1 LGNDAFRL
9 GGLSSMFAS
18 PTQFDA
24 SIIRWMG
31 ADGSVHEVP
40 LSGAT
45 PRNSYLFAAPMQI
58 AVGGYWEL
66 VKGPGS
72 TWYPSSP
79 SIRVDLT
86 GLSGVTGRVG
96 VQGYLA
102 GTTNPNDD
110 SLSVWLEW
118 LDAPA
123 TIPSGAAYQATFT
136 VTATPPGAAAD
147 LNGDTLVNAGD
158 IDLEAGAI
166 HAASTN
172 LRYDLNGDGLINQA
186 DEDYLVKTILGT
198 AYGDANLD
206 HAVGFLDFQAL
217 LNHWQTTNAGW
228 AAGDFNSDGTVDFLD
243 FQTLLN
249 NWNPAGTFDM
259 QVPEPATVLLLG
271 MGGLAMIRRKGTC
284 PRLRLRGHFK

>member
-1 LGNDAFRL
+1 
-9 GGLSSMFAS
+9 MFAR

-24 SIIRWMG
+24 SSIRWRA

-40 LSGAT
+40 LSAAT

-58 AVGGYWEL
+58 AVGGYFEL
-66 VKGPGS
+66 LKGPGS
-72 TWYPSSP
+72 AWDPSSP

-86 GLSGVTGRVG
+86 GLSGLSGRVG
-96 VQGYLA
+96 IQGYLA

-123 TIPSGAAYQATFT
+123 TIPSGAAYQATYT

-147 LNGDTLVNAGD
+147 LNGDTLVNAAD
-158 IDLEAGAI
+158 IDLEAAAI
-166 HAASTN
+166 RADSSDP
-172 LRYDLNGDGLINQA
+172 RYDLNGDGLVNQA
-186 DEDYLVKTILGT
+186 DQDYLVKKILGT

-206 HAVGFLDFQAL
+206 RAVDFLDFQAL
-217 LNHWQTTNAGW
+217 LNHWQAANAGW
-228 AAGDFNSDGTVDFLD
+228 AGGDFNGDGVVDFLD

-249 NWNPAGTFDM
+249 NWNPAGTFDL
-259 QVPEPATVLLLG
+259 QVPEPTTLLLLG
-271 MGGLAMIRRKGTC
+271 LGGLAVIGRKGMC
-284 PRLRLRGHFK
+284 PHLRLRGHFG